1 MQLANH
7 RSKQG
12 VEAQIFF
19 FRSLWLLYSKQK
31 MQFNFINGLS
41 LTSQVFDISEYNSL
55 I

>member
-19 FRSLWLLYSKQK
+19 LDLYGYSIQNKRC
-31 MQFNFINGLS
+31 NL
-41 LTSQVFDISEYNSL
+41 IS
-55 I
+55 